1 MTAEPPTPASLP
13 YIFTPF
19 AGEDRVA
26 LQRFHQ
32 NIDRL
37 KNWSVGQAEVRITA
51 YPQPGVK
58 SFSGGQG
65 FKVTADLPPEEAVH
79 GSLTL
84 FRQIYTPE
92 RPTSANRLINL
103 LSRHA
108 RERGTDVSRRMCEE
122 LRAQRKRLQSLR
134 ERDSYGA
141 LLVQEN
147 PFSDED
153 RVKPEAVLDM
163 FFNGDVFHQDAEP
176 ADNLRE
182 GGDMIGAYRLSLHT
196 AMKSHIEAWVGLG
209 VLVEAI
215 LRDSA
220 LDGGSGS
227 A

>member
-1 MTAEPPTPASLP
+1 LP

-37 KNWSVGQAEVRITA
+37 KNWSVGQAEVKIRA
-51 YPQPGVK
+51 YPQPGVR

-84 FRQIYTPE
+84 FRQIYTPHL
-92 RPTSANRLINL
+92 PTSANRLINL
-103 LSRHA
+103 LSGHA
-108 RERGTDVSRRMCEE
+108 RERGTDVGGRMCEE

-141 LLVQEN
+141 LMVQEN
-147 PFSDED
+147 PFSDDD
-153 RVKPEAVLDM
+153 RVKPEAVLNM
-163 FFNGDVFHQDAEP
+163 FFNGDVFHQDPES
-176 ADNLRE
+176 ADNLHVGE
-182 GGDMIGAYRLSLHT
+182 GMIGAYRLSLHT
-196 AMKSHIEAWVGLG
+196 AMKSHISAWADLDS
-209 VLVEAI
+209 LVEAI
-215 LRDSA
+215 LRDPA
-220 LDGGSGS
+220 LDGGAGS